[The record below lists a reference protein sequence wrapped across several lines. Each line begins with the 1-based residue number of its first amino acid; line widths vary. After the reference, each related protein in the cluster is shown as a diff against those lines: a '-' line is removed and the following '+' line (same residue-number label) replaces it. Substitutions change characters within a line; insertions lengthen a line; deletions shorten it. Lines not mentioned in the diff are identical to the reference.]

1 MIANF
6 HALIDWG
13 AGVHAVPRHTQL
25 FRVSSPSS
33 LQARF
38 ANGTLD
44 TSAGRASL
52 PLAWPLVASSQPT
65 IPIVFEFILR
75 ERWLMTDD

>member
-1 MIANF
+1 MIAIF

-52 PLAWPLVASSQPT
+52 PLVASSQPT